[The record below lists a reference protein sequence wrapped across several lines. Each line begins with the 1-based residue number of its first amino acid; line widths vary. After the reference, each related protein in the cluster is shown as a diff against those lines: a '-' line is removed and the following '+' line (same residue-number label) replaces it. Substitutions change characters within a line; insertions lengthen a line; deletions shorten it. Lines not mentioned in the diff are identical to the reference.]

1 MSKDHFRGR
10 RRRSVRAG
18 GDLDMKE
25 KFVDYSIEDLEIVE
39 EIETESESENVVKSK
54 SYRDYDESDLIESA
68 LILEDV
74 FNALLNKNWQV
85 LGRTDNKIIISKV
98 SEHQI
103 EDLDQIEILSIE
115 SEYFFDVID
124 RQNRFTSESI
134 SKKVGKVRNSKNY
147 YFLAEEV
154 KVENL
159 KLKLKGNK

>member
-1 MSKDHFRGR
+1 
-10 RRRSVRAG
+10 
-18 GDLDMKE
+18 MKE
-25 KFVDYSIEDLEIVE
+25 KFVDYSIEDLEIIE
-39 EIETESESENVVKSK
+39 EIETESESESVVQSK
-54 SYRDYDESDLIESA
+54 IYKDYDESDLIESA

-74 FNALLNKNWQV
+74 FNALLNKDWQV
-85 LGRTDNKIIISKV
+85 LGRTDRKIIISEV
-98 SEHQI
+98 SDQTI

-134 SKKVGKVRNSKNY
+134 KKKVGKVRNSKNY

>member
-1 MSKDHFRGR
+1 MSKNYVRGCR
-10 RRRSVRAG
+10 WRSVRVG

-85 LGRTDNKIIISKV
+85 LGRTDNKIIISEV

>member
-74 FNALLNKNWQV
+74 FNALLDKNWQV
-85 LGRTDNKIIISKV
+85 LGRTDNKIIISEV

-134 SKKVGKVRNSKNY
+134 SKKVGKVRNSKDY

>member
-1 MSKDHFRGR
+1 M
-10 RRRSVRAG
+10 
-18 GDLDMKE
+18 
-25 KFVDYSIEDLEIVE
+25 
-39 EIETESESENVVKSK
+39 
-54 SYRDYDESDLIESA
+54 
-68 LILEDV
+68 
-74 FNALLNKNWQV
+74 
-85 LGRTDNKIIISKV
+85 LGRTDNKLIISEV

-134 SKKVGKVRNSKNY
+134 SKKVGKVRNSKDY

>member
-1 MSKDHFRGR
+1 MSKNYVRGCR
-10 RRRSVRAG
+10 WRSVRVG

-39 EIETESESENVVKSK
+39 EIEVESESESVVKSK
-54 SYRDYDESDLIESA
+54 TYRDYDESDLVESA

-85 LGRTDNKIIISKV
+85 LGRTDDKIIISEV

-124 RQNRFTSESI
+124 RQHRFTSESI
-134 SKKVGKVRNSKNY
+134 SKKVGKVRNSKDY

>member
-85 LGRTDNKIIISKV
+85 LGRTDNKIIISEV

>member
-85 LGRTDNKIIISKV
+85 LGRTDNKIIISEV

-124 RQNRFTSESI
+124 RQNRFTSGSI

>member
-1 MSKDHFRGR
+1 
-10 RRRSVRAG
+10 
-18 GDLDMKE
+18 MKE
-25 KFVDYSIEDLEIVE
+25 KFVDYSIEDLEIIE
-39 EIETESESENVVKSK
+39 EIETESESESESVVQSK
-54 SYRDYDESDLIESA
+54 IYKDYDESDLIESA

-74 FNALLNKNWQV
+74 FNALLNKDWQV
-85 LGRTDNKIIISKV
+85 LGRAERKIIISEV
-98 SEHQI
+98 SDQTI

-115 SEYFFDVID
+115 SEYFFDAID

>member
-1 MSKDHFRGR
+1 MSKNYVRGCR
-10 RRRSVRAG
+10 WRSVRVG

-39 EIETESESENVVKSK
+39 EIEVKSESESVVKSK
-54 SYRDYDESDLIESA
+54 TYRDYDESDLVESA

-85 LGRTDNKIIISKV
+85 LGRTDDKIIISEV

-134 SKKVGKVRNSKNY
+134 SKKVGKVRNSKDY

>member
-1 MSKDHFRGR
+1 MSKNYVRGCR
-10 RRRSVRAG
+10 WRSVRIG
-18 GDLDMKE
+18 GNLDMKE

-85 LGRTDNKIIISKV
+85 LGRTDDKIIISEV

-134 SKKVGKVRNSKNY
+134 SKKVGKVRNSKDY

>member
-74 FNALLNKNWQV
+74 FNALLDKNWQV
-85 LGRTDNKIIISKV
+85 LGRTDNKIIISEV

-124 RQNRFTSESI
+124 RRNRFTSESI
-134 SKKVGKVRNSKNY
+134 SEKVGKVRNSKDY

>member
-1 MSKDHFRGR
+1 MSKNYVRGCR
-10 RRRSVRAG
+10 WRSVRVG

-39 EIETESESENVVKSK
+39 EIEVESESESVVKSK
-54 SYRDYDESDLIESA
+54 TYRDYDESDLVESA

-74 FNALLNKNWQV
+74 FNALLNKTWQV
-85 LGRTDNKIIISKV
+85 LGRTDDKIIISEV

-134 SKKVGKVRNSKNY
+134 SKKVGKVRNSKDY

>member
-1 MSKDHFRGR
+1 MSKNYVRGCR
-10 RRRSVRAG
+10 WRSVRVG

-39 EIETESESENVVKSK
+39 EIETESESENVLKSK

-74 FNALLNKNWQV
+74 FNVLLNKNWQV
-85 LGRTDNKIIISKV
+85 LGRTDDKMIISEV

-134 SKKVGKVRNSKNY
+134 SKKVGKVRNSKDY

>member
-1 MSKDHFRGR
+1 MSKNYVRGCR
-10 RRRSVRAG
+10 WRSVRVG

-39 EIETESESENVVKSK
+39 EIEVESESESVVKSK
-54 SYRDYDESDLIESA
+54 TYRDYDESDLVESA

-85 LGRTDNKIIISKV
+85 LGRTDDKIIISEV

-134 SKKVGKVRNSKNY
+134 SKKVGKVRNSKDY

>member
-1 MSKDHFRGR
+1 MSKDYVRGCR
-10 RRRSVRAG
+10 WRSVRVG

-85 LGRTDNKIIISKV
+85 LGRTDNKIIISEV

>member
-1 MSKDHFRGR
+1 MSKNYVRGCR
-10 RRRSVRAG
+10 WRSVRAG

-25 KFVDYSIEDLEIVE
+25 KFIDYSIDDLEVVE
-39 EIETESESENVVKSK
+39 EIEIETESVATRSK
-54 SYRDYDESDLIESA
+54 VYKDYDESDLVESE
-68 LILEDV
+68 LLLEDF
-74 FNALLNKNWQV
+74 FNSILNKDWQII
-85 LGRTDNKIIISKV
+85 GRSKNKTIISEI
-98 SEHQI
+98 SDHEI
-103 EDLDQIEILSIE
+103 EDFEQIEILSIE

-134 SKKVGKVRNSKNY
+134 RKKVGKVRNSQNY

>member
-1 MSKDHFRGR
+1 
-10 RRRSVRAG
+10 
-18 GDLDMKE
+18 MKE

-39 EIETESESENVVKSK
+39 EIETESESESENVVKSK

-85 LGRTDNKIIISKV
+85 LGRTDNKIIISEV
-98 SEHQI
+98 CEHQI

-124 RQNRFTSESI
+124 RRNRFTSESI
-134 SKKVGKVRNSKNY
+134 SEKVGKVRNSKDY

>member
-1 MSKDHFRGR
+1 MSKDYFRGR
-10 RRRSVRAG
+10 RRRSVRVR

-85 LGRTDNKIIISKV
+85 LGRTDNKLIISEV

-134 SKKVGKVRNSKNY
+134 SKKVGKVRNSKDY

>member
-1 MSKDHFRGR
+1 MSKNYVRGCR
-10 RRRSVRAG
+10 WRSVRIG
-18 GDLDMKE
+18 GNLDMKE

-85 LGRTDNKIIISKV
+85 LGRTDDKIIISEV
-98 SEHQI
+98 SEHRI

-134 SKKVGKVRNSKNY
+134 SKKVGKVRNSKDY

>member
-1 MSKDHFRGR
+1 MSKNYVRGCR
-10 RRRSVRAG
+10 WRSVRVG

-39 EIETESESENVVKSK
+39 EIETESESENVLKSK

-85 LGRTDNKIIISKV
+85 LGRTDDKIIISEV

-134 SKKVGKVRNSKNY
+134 SKKVGKVRNSKDY

>member
-68 LILEDV
+68 LILEDA

-85 LGRTDNKIIISKV
+85 LGRTDNEIIISEV

-134 SKKVGKVRNSKNY
+134 SKKVGKVRNSKDY

>member
-85 LGRTDNKIIISKV
+85 LGRTDDKIIISEV

-103 EDLDQIEILSIE
+103 EDLDQIEILLIE

-134 SKKVGKVRNSKNY
+134 SKKVGKVRNSKDY

>member
-1 MSKDHFRGR
+1 MSKDYFRGCR
-10 RRRSVRAG
+10 WRSVRVG

-25 KFVDYSIEDLEIVE
+25 KFVDYSIDDLEIVE
-39 EIETESESENVVKSK
+39 EIEVESELESVVKSK

-85 LGRTDNKIIISKV
+85 LGRTDNKIIISEV

-134 SKKVGKVRNSKNY
+134 SKKVGKVRNSENY

>member
-54 SYRDYDESDLIESA
+54 SYRDYDESDLIESS

-85 LGRTDNKIIISKV
+85 LGRTDNKIIISEV

-134 SKKVGKVRNSKNY
+134 SKKVGKVRNSKDY

>member
-1 MSKDHFRGR
+1 
-10 RRRSVRAG
+10 
-18 GDLDMKE
+18 MKE

-39 EIETESESENVVKSK
+39 EIEIESESEDVVKSK

-85 LGRTDNKIIISKV
+85 LGRTDNKTIIGEV

-134 SKKVGKVRNSKNY
+134 SKKVGKVRNSKDY

>member
-1 MSKDHFRGR
+1 MSKDYFRGR
-10 RRRSVRAG
+10 RWRSVRVG

-25 KFVDYSIEDLEIVE
+25 KFVDYSIDDLEIVE
-39 EIETESESENVVKSK
+39 EIEVESGLESVVKSK

-74 FNALLNKNWQV
+74 FDALLNKDWQV
-85 LGRTDNKIIISKV
+85 LGRTDNKIIISEV

-103 EDLDQIEILSIE
+103 EDLEILSIE

>member
-1 MSKDHFRGR
+1 
-10 RRRSVRAG
+10 
-18 GDLDMKE
+18 MKE
-25 KFVDYSIEDLEIVE
+25 KFVDYSIEDLEIIE
-39 EIETESESENVVKSK
+39 EIETESESESVVQSK
-54 SYRDYDESDLIESA
+54 IYKDYDESDLIESA

-74 FNALLNKNWQV
+74 FNALLNKDWQV
-85 LGRTDNKIIISKV
+85 LGRAERKIIISEV
-98 SEHQI
+98 SDQTI

-115 SEYFFDVID
+115 SEYFFDAID